1 MLLSLKWLR
10 EFVPFEGTP
19 QELGDK
25 LTMLGLELEEI
36 IHPFAAIKD
45 MVVGHVLDCVRHPEA
60 EKLSVCT
67 VDVGGDEPLTIV
79 CGAPNVA
86 KGQKVPVAT
95 VGTVMPDGMEIKKAK
110 LRGQPSHGMIC
121 SERELGLSD
130 EHEGILVL
138 PEDFVPGANL
148 VEALDLDDVVLDI
161 SITPNR
167 ADGLSVLGLARE
179 VALAFDLPLTMP
191 SFEIRESGADCTGEV
206 AVEIADADQCPVFH
220 GRILE
225 GFFVGKSPAWLRY
238 RLHAIGL
245 RPISNIVDITN
256 YVMMELGQPMHAY
269 DLDLLEGG
277 RIVVDFADE
286 GETFVTLDGQ
296 ERSMKGSDLMIKD
309 AVRSVGIAGV
319 MGGLNTEMNETS
331 TRVFLEAAVFR
342 PGSVRKT
349 ARRLGLSSDASYRFE
364 RGVDQVNCLF
374 AMNRAAAMMAEISG
388 ATLRPGICKA
398 EPRPWKAPVL
408 RFRPERARD
417 LLGVDVGDAF
427 CRKTLEKLGCTVEST
442 AEGAAEWK
450 VVPPSHRLDYEREAD
465 LIEEVARVYGMD
477 SIAPVLPKVSR
488 PLAARDDA
496 RNEYLFWARIK
507 RWGSGLGLNEVI
519 NYSFVGQKDLDH
531 LGLPAEGRI
540 PIMNPLTAEQ
550 DVLRTAL
557 APGLLQNLRHNI
569 AQGNTG
575 LRLFELAHIFEA
587 DSTSDTTAKE
597 SGRLNILF
605 YGDRFDGEWPQVQ
618 ADADYQDIK
627 GCVEH
632 LLAHLHVGRGVF
644 VLEKGHSWL
653 SPCVGVFAGGTR
665 VGVMGRVKPDIAD
678 AYHARK
684 DVWMADLDTD
694 ALCELHAANAIAFAA
709 LPVYP
714 PSRRDMTVIAPAT
727 LPVQAVLDHVEGMKL
742 PLLESV
748 VLIDVFVPPASGDA
762 DAAEGESVR
771 NLTFR
776 LTFRHA
782 AKTLKDKEVDKER
795 EKVADSLQKALPVRI

>member
-45 MVVGHVLDCVRHPEA
+45 MVVGHVLECVKHPEA

-67 VDVGGDEPLTIV
+67 VDVGGPEPLTIV
-79 CGAPNVA
+79 CGAPNVG
-86 KGQKVPVAT
+86 KGQNVPVAT
-95 VGTVMPDGMEIKKAK
+95 VGTTMPDGMKIKKAK
-110 LRGQPSHGMIC
+110 LRGQPSEGMIC

-130 EHEGILVL
+130 EHDGILVL
-138 PEDFVPGANL
+138 PEAFVPGTNL
-148 VEALDLDDVVLDI
+148 VEALDLDEVVLDI

-167 ADGLSVLGLARE
+167 ADSLSMLGLARE

-191 SFEIRESGADCTGEV
+191 SFELKESGTDCSGEV
-206 AVEIADADQCPVFH
+206 DIEIADADQCAVFH

-225 GFFVGKSPAWLRY
+225 GFNVGKSPAWLRY
-238 RLHAIGL
+238 RLVAIGL
-245 RPISNIVDITN
+245 RPISNIVDVTN

-269 DLDLLEGG
+269 DLDLLEGR

-286 GETFVTLDGQ
+286 GESFVTLDGQ
-296 ERSMKGSDLMIKD
+296 ERSMKETDLMIKD
-309 AVRSVGIAGV
+309 AERSVGIAGV
-319 MGGLNTEMNETS
+319 MGGLNTEMNDES

-374 AMNRAAAMMAEISG
+374 AMNRAAAMMADISG
-388 ATLRPGICKA
+388 ASLRPGICKT

-408 RFRPERARD
+408 QFRPERARD

-427 CRKTLEKLGCTVEST
+427 CRKTLEKLGCVVDS
-442 AEGAAEWK
+442 ADAQDWK
-450 VVPPSHRLDYEREAD
+450 VTAPSHRLDYEREAD

-477 SIAPVLPKVSR
+477 NIPPVLPKVKR
-488 PLAARDDA
+488 TLEPRDDA
-496 RNEYLFWARIK
+496 RNEYLFWAKIK
-507 RWGSGLGLNEVI
+507 RWASGLGLNEVI

-531 LGLPAEGRI
+531 LGLPAEPRI
-540 PIMNPLTAEQ
+540 AIMNPLSADQ

-557 APGLLQNLRHNI
+557 APGLLQNLRHNL

-575 LRLFELAHIFEA
+575 LRLFELAHIFES
-587 DSTSDTTAKE
+587 DPSSDTTARE
-597 SGRLNILF
+597 SGRLNLLA
-605 YGDRFDGEWPQVQ
+605 YGDRFDAEWPQVQ
-618 ADADYQDIK
+618 ADAEYQDIK
-627 GCVEH
+627 GDVEH
-632 LLAHLHVGRGVF
+632 LLAHLHLGRATF
-644 VLEKGHSWL
+644 ALEKDHTWM
-653 SPCVGVFAGGTR
+653 SPCVRIT
-665 VGVMGRVKPDIAD
+665 VGDAIVGCVGRVKPDIAD
-678 AYHARK
+678 AYHAKK

-694 ALCELHAANAIAFAA
+694 QLCELHAGNVIAFAS
-709 LPVYP
+709 LPVFP
-714 PSRRDMTVIAPAT
+714 PSWRDITVMAPAT
-727 LPVQAVLDHVEGMKL
+727 LPVQAVVDHVEGMKL
-742 PLLESV
+742 SLLKNI
-748 VLIDVFVPPASGDA
+748 VLIDVFVPKTQ
-762 DAAEGESVR
+762 EGEQAER

-776 LTFRHA
+776 LTFRHHS
-782 AKTLKDKEVDKER
+782 KTLTDKEVDKER
-795 EKVADSLQKALPVRI
+795 GKVAESLQKTLPVRI

>member
-36 IHPFAAIKD
+36 VYPFAAIKD
-45 MVVGHVLDCVRHPEA
+45 MVVGHVLECGKHPEA
-60 EKLSVCT
+60 EKLSVCS
-67 VDVGGDEPLTIV
+67 VDVGEAEPLAIV
-79 CGAPNVA
+79 CGAPNIA
-86 KGQKVPVAT
+86 KGQKVPVAK
-95 VGTVMPDGMEIKKAK
+95 VGTTMPDGMEIKKAK

-130 EHEGILVL
+130 EHDGILVL
-138 PEDFVPGANL
+138 PDSLVPGTNI
-148 VEALDLDDVVLDI
+148 VEALDLDEVVLEI

-167 ADGLSVLGLARE
+167 ADGLSMLGLARE
-179 VALAFDLPLTMP
+179 VALAFDLPLSMP
-191 SFEIRESGADCTGEV
+191 SFELKESGEDCSREV
-206 AVEIADADQCPVFH
+206 SIEIADDDQCPVFH

-225 GFFVGKSPAWLRY
+225 GFSVAKSPAWLRY
-238 RLHAIGL
+238 RLVAIGL

-269 DLDLLEGG
+269 DLDLLEGNS
-277 RIVVDFADE
+277 IVVDFADE
-286 GETFVTLDGQ
+286 SETFVTLDGQ
-296 ERSMKGSDLMIKD
+296 ERSMKETDLMIKD
-309 AVRSVGIAGV
+309 AQRSVGIAGV
-319 MGGLNTEMNETS
+319 MGGLNTEMNDES

-388 ATLRPGICKA
+388 AILRPGICKS
-398 EPRPWKAPVL
+398 EPRPWKAPEL
-408 RFRPERARD
+408 QFRPERARD

-427 CRKTLEKLGCTVEST
+427 CRKTLEKLGCIVDSSDSVN
-442 AEGAAEWK
+442 WK
-450 VVPPSHRLDYEREAD
+450 IVPPSHRLDYEREAD

-477 SIAPVLPKVSR
+477 NIPPVLPTVKRS
-488 PLAARDDA
+488 LEARDDA
-496 RNEYLFWARIK
+496 HNEYLFWAKIK
-507 RWGSGLGLNEVI
+507 RWASGLGLNEVI

-531 LGLPAEGRI
+531 LGLPKEPRI

-557 APGLLQNLRHNI
+557 APGLLQNLRHNL

-587 DSTSDTTAKE
+587 DSTSDTTARE
-597 SGRLNILF
+597 SGRLNMLV
-605 YGDRFDGEWPQVQ
+605 YGDRYDAEWPQVQ
-618 ADADYQDIK
+618 AEADYQDIK
-627 GCVEH
+627 GYVEH
-632 LLAHLHVGRGVF
+632 LVAHLHLGKATF
-644 VLEKGHSWL
+644 ALEHNHSWL
-653 SPCVGVFAGGTR
+653 LPCVTVTAAGACVGVI
-665 VGVMGRVKPDIAD
+665 GRVKPDLAD
-678 AYHARK
+678 AYHAKK

-694 ALCELHAANAIAFAA
+694 LLCDLYANNAIAFKT

-714 PSRRDMTVIAPAT
+714 SSWRDMTIMAPAT
-727 LPVQAVLDHVEGMKL
+727 LNIQAIVDHVEGMKL
-742 PLLESV
+742 PLLKNI
-748 VLIDVFVPPASGDA
+748 VLIDVFVPK
-762 DAAEGESVR
+762 AEEGTQPER

-776 LTFRHA
+776 LTFRHDS
-782 AKTLKDKEVDKER
+782 KTLTDKEVDKER
-795 EKVADSLQKALPVRI
+795 GKVAESLQKALPVRI

>member
-45 MVVGHVLDCVRHPEA
+45 MVVGHVLECVKHPEA

-67 VDVGGDEPLTIV
+67 VDVGEAEPLTIV

-86 KGQKVPVAT
+86 KGQKVPVAK
-95 VGTVMPDGMEIKKAK
+95 VGTTMPDGMQIKKAK

-121 SERELGLSD
+121 SERELGLSED
-130 EHEGILVL
+130 HDGIMVL
-138 PEDFVPGANL
+138 PGDFVPGANL
-148 VEALDLDDVVLDI
+148 VESLDLDEVVLDI

-191 SFEIRESGADCTGEV
+191 SFELKESGEDCSRDV
-206 AVEIADADQCPVFH
+206 AIEIADPDQCPVFH

-225 GFFVGKSPAWLRY
+225 GFKVGKSPAWLRY
-238 RLHAIGL
+238 RLVAIGL
-245 RPISNIVDITN
+245 RPISNMVDITN

-269 DLDLLEGG
+269 DLDLLEGN
-277 RIVVDFADE
+277 RIVVDFANE

-296 ERSMKGSDLMIKD
+296 ERSMKESDLMIKD
-309 AVRSVGIAGV
+309 DVRSVGIAGV
-319 MGGLNTEMNETS
+319 MGGLNTEMNDES

-374 AMNRAAAMMAEISG
+374 AMNRAASMMAELSG
-388 ATLRPGICKA
+388 AALRPGICKS

-417 LLGVDVGDAF
+417 LLGVDIADAF
-427 CRKTLEKLGCTVEST
+427 CRKTLEKLGCSVDVSD
-442 AEGAAEWK
+442 AADWK
-450 VVPPSHRLDYEREAD
+450 IIPPSHRQDYEREAD

-477 SIAPVLPKVSR
+477 NIAPVLPKVSR
-488 PLAARDDA
+488 PLEARDDA
-496 RNEYLFWARIK
+496 RNEYLFWAKIK
-507 RWGSGLGLNEVI
+507 RWASGLGLNEVI

-531 LGLPAEGRI
+531 LGLPKEPRI

-550 DVLRTAL
+550 DVLRTEL
-557 APGLLQNLRHNI
+557 APGLLQNLRHNL

-587 DSTSDTTAKE
+587 DSTSDTTARE
-597 SGRLNILF
+597 SGRLNMLV
-605 YGDRFDGEWPQVQ
+605 YGDRYDAEWPQVQ
-618 ADADYQDIK
+618 AEADYQDIK
-627 GCVEH
+627 GYAEH
-632 LLAHLHVGRGVF
+632 LLAHLHLGRPAF
-644 VLEKGHSWL
+644 ELEKDHSWM
-653 SPCVGVFAGGTR
+653 SPCVSVTVAGTR
-665 VGVMGRVKPDIAD
+665 VGVIGRVKPEIAD
-678 AYHARK
+678 AYHAKK

-694 ALCELHAANAIAFAA
+694 LLCDLHARNAIEFQS

-714 PSRRDMTVIAPAT
+714 PSRRDITVMAPAT
-727 LPVQAVLDHVEGMKL
+727 LNVQAVIDHVEGMKL
-742 PLLESV
+742 PLLKNI
-748 VLIDVFVPPASGDA
+748 VLIDVFVPKAEEGKDA
-762 DAAEGESVR
+762 ER
-771 NLTFR
+771 NLTYR

-782 AKTLKDKEVDKER
+782 SKTLTDKEVDKER
-795 EKVADSLQKALPVRI
+795 AKVAESLQKALAVRI